1 MDLTI
6 GPPGEEEIGGVVV
19 LIDQLFKDT
28 TLGRVV
34 LT

>member
-1 MDLTI
+1 MNLTI
-6 GPPGEEEIGGVVV
+6 GTPREEEIGGVVV

-28 TLGRVV
+28 TIGRVV